1 MQFLRFIKILMFVTV
16 LSLVYIHLQIRIIG
30 LAYDGKEKEKGMRQL
45 AEVNGHLK
53 YKILAL
59 TSSNHLGVKM
69 LSENSKMEFMGSQ
82 DIVQVSY
89 VSQHPVIQGS
99 ETEKSK
105 KPLLSLLSFAKEAEA
120 NGQE

>member
-1 MQFLRFIKILMFVTV
+1 MKFLKFTKILIFMTI
-16 LSLVYIHLQIRIIG
+16 LSLIYIHLQIQIIG
-30 LAYDGKEKEKGMRQL
+30 LAYQGKEREKGMLRL

-53 YKILAL
+53 YEILAL

-69 LSENSKMEFMGSQ
+69 LSENSKMEFMDSQ

-89 VSQHPVIQGS
+89 VPEHSVTQVS
-99 ETEKSK
+99 ETEKPK